1 MTNEELVLLYQQ
13 GDNKALE
20 ELIRNFKK
28 IISWIVNKFKV
39 ELTSSIDIE
48 DLKQE
53 GYIGLINAANKYD
66 FNNENKAQF
75 STYAIYHIDG
85 RINSFVS
92 KKNTSIEI
100 SLDKPIKDGEKSK
113 NFLDNIASTK
123 NSIEDIENNIYIS
136 DLRTELEQAMRDN
149 NTLYERELLELRY
162 GWDNCEIYTYDE
174 LGNIFNISSKQIYNN
189 ELRALRKLRNSE
201 WGIEAEKKYFINKAE
216 EIQESSKFNQDKSIE
231 VMDIM
236 NKYLG
241 EVI

>member
-53 GYIGLINAANKYD
+53 GCIGLINAANKYD

-75 STYAIYHIDG
+75 STYAIYHING

-136 DLRTELEQAMRDN
+136 DLRAELEQAMRDN
-149 NTLYERELLELRY
+149 NTLYERELLKLRY
-162 GWDNCEIYTYDE
+162 GWDNSEIYTYDE

-189 ELRALRKLRNSE
+189 ELSALRKLRNSK
-201 WGIEAEKKYFINKAE
+201 WGIEAGKKYFINKAE